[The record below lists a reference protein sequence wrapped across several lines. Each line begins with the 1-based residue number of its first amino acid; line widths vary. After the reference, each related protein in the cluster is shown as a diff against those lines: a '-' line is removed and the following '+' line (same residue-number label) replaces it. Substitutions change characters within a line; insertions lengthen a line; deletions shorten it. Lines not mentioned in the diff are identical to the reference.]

1 MRCFTFSETLPKTSR
16 GDVFFKTSLEH
27 RIVKQKVRCFS
38 FQKAHSETKLLV
50 HSSSTRNQRLQLQ
63 HLPLLHLHLLL
74 LLLDL
79 LVLLLPG
86 LVAELVRGEQVT
98 PRVRG
103 DLRPAVD
110 DWG

>member
-1 MRCFTFSETLPKTSR
+1 M
-16 GDVFFKTSLEH
+16 
-27 RIVKQKVRCFS
+27 RCFS

-50 HSSSTRNQRLQLQ
+50 HSSSTRNRRLQLQ
-63 HLPLLHLHLLL
+63 HLPLLHLHLHLLL

-86 LVAELVRGEQVT
+86 LVAQLVRGEQVT